1 MVGCLLYT
9 SGVPASGDGGDV
21 VGGLLIDEVIE
32 PIGKKQ
38 VGVAAPYQRRHG
50 VGIIAGEI
58 ILREGR
64 MNASGQI
71 PLIFIGQGVAVI
83 FAVTGDKDLPGILG
97 GDNRPVSYTHLDVYK
112 RQGMHLVG
120 THGDAV
126 QGAVILIRAVV
137 GALLYGTLDAMVG
150 TTGFH
155 IESLLSFDRFYDGVM
170 ASC

>member
-1 MVGCLLYT
+1 M
-9 SGVPASGDGGDV
+9 
-21 VGGLLIDEVIE
+21 LIDEVIE

-71 PLIFIGQGVAVI
+71 PRIFIGQGVAVI

-97 GDNRPVSYTHLDVYK
+97 GDNR
-112 RQGMHLVG
+112 
-120 THGDAV
+120 
-126 QGAVILIRAVV
+126 RA
-137 GALLYGTLDAMVG
+137 GWGCDDDDTSPPGRPSRCEAWNT
-150 TTGFH
+150 
-155 IESLLSFDRFYDGVM
+155 RW
-170 ASC
+170 